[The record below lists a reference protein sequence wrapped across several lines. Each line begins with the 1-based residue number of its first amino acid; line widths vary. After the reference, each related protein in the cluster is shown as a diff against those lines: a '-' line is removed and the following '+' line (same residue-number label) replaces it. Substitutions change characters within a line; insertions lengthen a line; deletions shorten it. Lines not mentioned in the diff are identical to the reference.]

1 MNEKIVVTNAKPTYE
16 SLKSKEEK
24 LLAELKEL
32 REEITV
38 AENRIVEEKLNSAIQ
53 SLVDVNEMTGS
64 YYRCTVEAYCEGCEE
79 NIEID
84 VDLTEIICSLQ
95 QLR

>member
-1 MNEKIVVTNAKPTYE
+1 MNEKIIVNTKPTYE
-16 SLKSKEEK
+16 SLKRKEEE
-24 LLAELKEL
+24 LLAQLKEV

-53 SLVDVNEMTGS
+53 SLIDVNEMTGS
-64 YYRCTVEAYCEGCEE
+64 YYRCTIKAYCEDCEE
-79 NIEID
+79 TVEFD
-84 VDLTEIICSLQ
+84 VDLEEIICSLQ